1 MAIRKKSNAKAPAAA
16 KRAAIA
22 IDPPDVAIIVDTP
35 DVVLA
40 VDPDVDPDDGG
51 AADDSAVLSPDNA
64 RLKAATQQLG
74 VVFDSIEKRA
84 TEALDRRQA
93 AIQATIALTEDKNF
107 TAIVKKRD
115 ATKLARLSEAA
126 ADSTTRL
133 AAATEERKVLVE
145 TMAGARQTMGVKRP
159 KRRPVGK

>member
-35 DVVLA
+35 DVVL
-40 VDPDVDPDDGG
+40 DVDPDDGG
-51 AADDSAVLSPDNA
+51 AADDGAVLSTDNA
-64 RLKAATQQLG
+64 RLKAATQQLA

-133 AAATEERKVLVE
+133 AAATEERKVLAE

>member
-35 DVVLA
+35 DVV
-40 VDPDVDPDDGG
+40 PDVVPDDGD
-51 AADDSAVLSPDNA
+51 AADDGAVLSTDNA
-64 RLKAATQQLG
+64 RLKAATQQLA

-133 AAATEERKVLVE
+133 AAATEERKVLAE